1 MRQPAYNTRQP
12 VVHRNDNKIEITSL
26 NSPYVLQEFTSSLK
40 QAIHKRGYQDIIVD
54 IWTKGSS
61 LYPNTLVPLSG
72 IIDYYTSQGIQF
84 EIFENGRNYY
94 KRSVISTY
102 SPTLDNKELKKP
114 LSKIWRFEDTADICS
129 IQQAIIS
136 ELRKNDVFAAGVL
149 EGIEWSINEIM
160 DNVLNHSQ
168 AGVGFIM
175 SQLHKNSKHIAF
187 TIFDSGIGIL
197 NSFKGSKHNPQTNAD
212 ALSLCLQEGITRDPK
227 VGQGNGMCGLFSLI
241 KEGNG
246 ILNISSGRDT
256 YRYWNGD
263 TSITDEGVCS
273 VSKDL
278 GCTTIDFQLD
288 YSSDISIERVLTF
301 QGKTFTFTDLF
312 LEDLEDDNG
321 VLVFKVGEMSE
332 GTGTREAA
340 SRLKNQIINSIKGQK
355 KRAVIDFIGI
365 NVVSSSYIDELIAKL
380 LIDLGLFQFNNRI
393 SLINMSDLLQR
404 TLQKSV
410 IQRIIEDF
418 SAE

>member
-1 MRQPAYNTRQP
+1 MRQPAYKMRQP
-12 VVHRNDNKIEITSL
+12 VVHRIGNKIEIQSL

-40 QAIHKRGYQDIIVD
+40 TAIYTRGYQDIVVD
-54 IWTKGSS
+54 IWKRGSS
-61 LYPNTLVPLSG
+61 LYPNTLVPLTG
-72 IIDYYTSQGIQF
+72 IIDYYSTQGIHF
-84 EIFENGRNYY
+84 EIFEDGRNYY
-94 KRSVISTY
+94 RRSVISTY
-102 SPTLDNKELKKP
+102 SPTLNNTELKKP

-136 ELRKNDVFAAGVL
+136 DLRKSDVFATGVL

-246 ILNISSGRDT
+246 ILNISSGLDT
-256 YRYWNGD
+256 YRYWNGE

-301 QGKTFTFTDLF
+301 QGKTFTFTNLF
-312 LEDLEDDNG
+312 LEDLENDNG
-321 VLVFKVGEMSE
+321 VLVFNVGEMSE

-340 SRLKNQIINSIKGQK
+340 SRLKNQIINSIKGQNR
-355 KRAVIDFIGI
+355 RAVIDFIGI

-380 LIDLGLFQFNNRI
+380 LIELGLFQFNNRI

-410 IQRIIEDF
+410 IQRIIEDY